1 MLDKEQKSDLVK
13 KFGSNVKN
21 TGASESQI
29 AILSKEIELLTKHF
43 QDNPKDLHSKRGFK
57 AKIEKRKKL
66 LTYLKRRNFG
76 SYQKLIKEL
85 NIRK

>member
-13 KFGSNVKN
+13 KFGNNVKN